1 MRGTIV
7 IALTLT
13 HSVLPLKKTLKSCR
27 PMCEPQSTKI
37 NTVTTKCNTMIEL
50 HVLRVF
56 NKANYAKT
64 SPMINLVCDL

>member
-1 MRGTIV
+1 
-7 IALTLT
+7 
-13 HSVLPLKKTLKSCR
+13 
-27 PMCEPQSTKI
+27 MCEPQSMKI
-37 NTVTTKCNTMIEL
+37 NTVTTKCNNMIEL